1 MKKILLAFCL
11 IIMGKFVAS
20 AQQPIPLEEDLIQF
34 SGQLLTEENG
44 QIVPV
49 PYANVYLKNKK
60 RGTYTDM
67 KGFFSFVAAKG
78 EAIVFS
84 SVSYK
89 TVEKRIPDTLSQKQY
104 SVIQLMSKDNTL
116 LPEMIVFPWPSREHF
131 KIEFLAMNVHD
142 EMQKRATENLAS
154 KELKRMRKEL
164 AYDGKE
170 SGQYYLR
177 EQAKQAYYN
186 GQFRPM
192 NIFSPLAWSKFFKD
206 FKDGKFKAPLKD
218 E

>member
-1 MKKILLAFCL
+1 MKKILILLFL
-11 IIMGKFVAS
+11 ISIGKFAAL
-20 AQQPIPLEEDLIQF
+20 AQQQPEEDLIQF

-44 QIVPV
+44 QLVPI

-60 RGTYTDM
+60 RGTYTDL

-78 EAIVFS
+78 EAVVFS

-89 TVEKRIPDTLSQKQY
+89 TIEKRIPDTLSQKQY

-142 EMQKRATENLAS
+142 EMQKRAAENLAS
-154 KELKRMRKEL
+154 KDLKRLRKEL

-170 SGQYYLR
+170 SGQFYLR

-192 NIFSPLAWSKFFKD
+192 NIFSPLAWQKFFKD

>member
-1 MKKILLAFCL
+1 
-11 IIMGKFVAS
+11 
-20 AQQPIPLEEDLIQF
+20 
-34 SGQLLTEENG
+34 
-44 QIVPV
+44 
-49 PYANVYLKNKK
+49 
-60 RGTYTDM
+60 
-67 KGFFSFVAAKG
+67 
-78 EAIVFS
+78 
-84 SVSYK
+84 
-89 TVEKRIPDTLSQKQY
+89 
-104 SVIQLMSKDNTL
+104 MSKDNTL

-142 EMQKRATENLAS
+142 EMQKRAAENLAA

-177 EQAKQAYYN
+177 EQAKQSYYN

-192 NIFSPLAWSKFFKD
+192 NIFSPLAWQQFFKD
-206 FKDGKFKAPLKD
+206 FKDGKFKAQPKD

>member
-1 MKKILLAFCL
+1 MKKILLALCL
-11 IIMGKFVAS
+11 IFGGTCAS
-20 AQQPIPLEEDLIQF
+20 LAQQTTPPDEDLIQF

-206 FKDGKFKAPLKD
+206 FKDGKFNAPLKD